1 MDGGMLLCRIIH
13 KIQIQDIVAEFGD
26 THELV
31 WPSYAV
37 VQNEPGC
44 EEKSEVEK

>member
-1 MDGGMLLCRIIH
+1 MLH
-13 KIQIQDIVAEFGD
+13 YPQDSKIPAIVAEVGN
-26 THELV
+26 TPELV